1 MEGRARAFGR
11 SLVSWGCQSFVSYL
25 ERSEDVDKVDGRARA
40 FSGEVLGLVGC
51 LGLGSFLRS
60 TGMPKKVYDVLGEVL
75 GLIILSGVG
84 RSYLKRARMST
95 KWRRGRRHSRG
106 RSLWLGDLI

>member
-1 MEGRARAFGR
+1 MSTKWMGGLGRSPGR
-11 SLVSWGCQSFVSYL
+11 SLVSW
-25 ERSEDVDKVDGRARA
+25 
-40 FSGEVLGLVGC
+40 GC

-75 GLIILSGVG
+75 GLITLSGVE
-84 RSYLKRARMST
+84 RSYLKIARMST
-95 KWRRGRRHSRG
+95 KRRRGRRHSRG